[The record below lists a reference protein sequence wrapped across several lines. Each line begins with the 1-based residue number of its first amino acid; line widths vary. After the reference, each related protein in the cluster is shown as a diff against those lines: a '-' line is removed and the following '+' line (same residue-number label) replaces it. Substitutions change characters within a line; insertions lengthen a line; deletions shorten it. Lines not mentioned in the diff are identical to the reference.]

1 MISIVVLASFVAEST
16 IGIDQNILEEPG
28 LSIYPNPASD
38 QIMLEVKAVDR
49 ADLVFTLVDMSGRRV
64 LLKELGSVASGPN
77 LFTVSLDGLEDGI
90 YTCVISDGSGISR
103 HSDGNDIIATRRIVI
118 SR

>member
-64 LLKELGSVASGPN
+64 LLKELGSVASGAAVIP
-77 LFTVSLDGLEDGI
+77 VSLDGADNGI
-90 YTCVISDGSGISR
+90 YTCVVSEGKRVLTSQKLLISR
-103 HSDGNDIIATRRIVI
+103 
-118 SR
+118 